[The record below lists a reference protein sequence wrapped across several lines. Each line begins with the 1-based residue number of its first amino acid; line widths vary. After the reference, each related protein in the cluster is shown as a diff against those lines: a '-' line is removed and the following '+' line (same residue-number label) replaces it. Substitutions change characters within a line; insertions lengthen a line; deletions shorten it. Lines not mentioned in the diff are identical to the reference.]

1 MHRHAHTGSQMSSK
15 VTASATDESDS
26 SAPSWLAVWTRPR
39 AEKVAARAL
48 ESLSVSVWLPTINS
62 RRRWSDRWKV
72 VELPL
77 FPGYLFAKS
86 SAEAW
91 SKLLRAQGVLT
102 VVKLGKAPAWIRDN
116 QMTELRCAVER
127 VARDAA
133 EPQVERDVVEG
144 ERGGLP

>member
-62 RRRWSDRWKV
+62 RRRWSDRWRV

-77 FPGYLFAKS
+77 FPGYLFARC
-86 SAEAW
+86 SADAW
-91 SKLLRAQGVLT
+91 SRLLHAQGVLT
-102 VVKLGKAPAWIRDN
+102 VVKFGQGPAWIRDK
-116 QMTELRCAVER
+116 QMAELQGAVER
-127 VARDAA
+127 VALHAA
-133 EPQVERDVVEG
+133 EPEIERDFVQG
-144 ERGGLP
+144 E